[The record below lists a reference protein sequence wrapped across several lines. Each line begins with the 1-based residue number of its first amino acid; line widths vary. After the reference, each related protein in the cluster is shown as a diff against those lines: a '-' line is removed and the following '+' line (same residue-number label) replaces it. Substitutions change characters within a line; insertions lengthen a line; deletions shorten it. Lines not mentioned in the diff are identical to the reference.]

1 MGSTR
6 LVASLAVASL
16 AVAGGLLLGPA
27 ASGTPLPAA
36 VAAPAVPAP
45 VLTVAT
51 DQDVLT
57 SAALLVARGA
67 PPPPPPQATGWVVA
81 DLDTGAV
88 LAAQNA
94 RAQLAP
100 ASTLKLLTAL
110 ALSPPLEDGQVYTT
124 SRAVTEVDG
133 SKAGM
138 VEGAEYQV
146 VDLLHALLMSSSND
160 AAVALG
166 ELSGGPEQAVARMNT
181 VAAGLGADDT
191 LAVNTSGL
199 DAAGQVSS
207 ARDLVLIGRQVLA
220 DDRLAGIMV
229 RPQYD
234 FPGVGTGFEP
244 ARPRFQI
251 GNHNKLLGRYDGAIG
266 LKNGYTV
273 AARGSLVSAAERD
286 GRRLVVALVRTE
298 GSASAQTA
306 DLLDWAFALP
316 PDIEPVTTL
325 EASVLASQAGPPPPL
340 PAADDRSAGNDESSG
355 EGAVD
360 EGAVN
365 EAAAAPTGGSVLPD
379 QVGDGALPQAEQLE
393 ATEPVAAAPD
403 LRLRGAALAVI
414 GVLLASAVLW
424 GVSRRRRA
432 RG

>member
-1 MGSTR
+1 VT
-6 LVASLAVASL
+6 SL

-27 ASGTPLPAA
+27 ASGTPLPAPAPA
-36 VAAPAVPAP
+36 VPAPAVPAPAVPAP

-57 SAALLVARGA
+57 STALLVARGA

-81 DLDTGAV
+81 DLDSGAV

-100 ASTLKLLTAL
+100 ASTLKMLTAL
-110 ALSPPLEDGQVYTT
+110 ALSPPLEDGQVYTA

-160 AAVALG
+160 AAIALG

-220 DDRLAGIMV
+220 DDRLAGIVV
-229 RPQYD
+229 RPLYP

-298 GSASAQTA
+298 GSASTQTA

-316 PDIEPVTTL
+316 ADIEPVTTL
-325 EASVLASQAGPPPPL
+325 EDSVLASQAGPPAPL
-340 PAADDRSAGNDESSG
+340 PAGDDRSGDDRSG
-355 EGAVD
+355 EDAAGD
-360 EGAVN
+360 EGSGGD
-365 EAAAAPTGGSVLPD
+365 PTDGSARPD
-379 QVGDGALPQAEQLE
+379 QVGDGALPLAEPLE
-393 ATEPVAAAPD
+393 TTEPVAAVPG
-403 LRLRGAALAVI
+403 RGLLGAGLAVV

-424 GVSRRRRA
+424 ALSRRRRA